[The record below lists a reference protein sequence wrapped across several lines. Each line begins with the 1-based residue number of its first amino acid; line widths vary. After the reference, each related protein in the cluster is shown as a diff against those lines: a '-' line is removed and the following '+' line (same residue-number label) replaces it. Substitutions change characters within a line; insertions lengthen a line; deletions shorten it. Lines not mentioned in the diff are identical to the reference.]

1 MFYKAFIRQ
10 KWTFALLLIISLTFT
25 SLNVAANVDI
35 NHSSYLLQPGASTEF
50 FIDDTNQLTIKA
62 LVDEEF
68 KYRFAPWQP
77 NLLSAE
83 EQQQNLWLRFPV
95 TNHTS
100 EIVHPV
106 LSVDYQQQELPTL
119 YLKYTSSATG
129 KTVVKPLPL
138 DRVNTTTF
146 TLLPEQTAT
155 LYLKAPFHPEL
166 TNSLKLGSFD
176 QLIKRQRYKFWQ
188 TGLISGLLLSIIL
201 ANAWLFL
208 SLRQE
213 SRASNSLSLSG
224 HRSIFHLLLATGAS
238 FSLIFM
244 ASWQGYLSTWLYVPF
259 IVEAWLYQLSLL
271 LISLTFCQLAIN
283 LFGQQ
288 RPLLIRFFNVLS
300 FIYLIAA
307 LWLPLSDSSTLN
319 TNLLIL
325 TLIGNASFCLSFW
338 LITPHRRYISAWLL
352 IPLAISQ
359 FIFALNH
366 TGALGISS
374 RNTTWLLIQTLALTL
389 GFLSLPAR
397 INRKALS
404 KKQFAYNNKP
414 SDELDE
420 EAMKSLGHEMRT
432 PLNGVMGMSEL
443 LLSTPLTPKQED
455 YVQTLRYAGYELGNL
470 VNLLASSIK
479 AQNQGIMSNTRLVD
493 IHNTVEEL
501 IRHFQYRAE
510 QQNIEII
517 CFVDENLSSECH
529 IDGYRVS
536 LILEAFLFYGL
547 NQAEMGE
554 VGLSIQKDDSGK
566 LLFEF
571 SFKNPAGSS
580 LEEKHLSGEHSL
592 SEIKTETAMGLNLY
606 LATHLIRQLGGEISK
621 QASTISFTLPCTCGE
636 KKSTPNQHEATHENQ
651 YENMRILIADD
662 NATCRKVLRQ
672 QCQLLGISVVE
683 AGDGLEALA
692 MIRNETYLN
701 RAFDIII
708 LDHHMPRLKG
718 LQVAERIN
726 GDPGIDPMPAIIML
740 TGVSNPPS
748 KYQSSKLGI
757 SSILTKPVTRFTVQ
771 RALIKA
777 LNSRQQRYTD
787 A

>member
-1 MFYKAFIRQ
+1 MFYKASGPT
-10 KWTFALLLIISLTFT
+10 WTFALLFIISLIFT
-25 SLNVAANVDI
+25 SFNVSANVDI
-35 NHSSYLLQPGASTEF
+35 NNTSYLLQPGASTEF
-50 FIDDTNQLTIKA
+50 FIDDSGQLTIKELA
-62 LVDEEF
+62 DEEF
-68 KYRFAPWQP
+68 KFRFAPWQP
-77 NLLSAE
+77 SLLNIE
-83 EQQQNLWLRFPV
+83 EQQKSLWLRFPV

-100 EIVHPV
+100 EIVHPI

-119 YLKYTSSATG
+119 YLKYTSSASG
-129 KTVVKPLPL
+129 KTVVKPLPM

-155 LYLKAPFHPEL
+155 LYLKAPFNPEL
-166 TNSLKLGSFD
+166 SKSLKLGSFD
-176 QLIKRQRYKFWQ
+176 QLIKQQRYKFWQ
-188 TGLISGLLLSIIL
+188 TGLVSGLLLSIIL

-208 SLRQE
+208 SMRLE
-213 SRASNSLSLSG
+213 SKDSNSLSPAKHL
-224 HRSIFHLLLATGAS
+224 SIFHLLLAAAAS
-238 FSLIFM
+238 FILVFM
-244 ASWQGYLSTWLYVPF
+244 ASWQGYLSTWLYVPVT
-259 IVEAWLYQLSLL
+259 VEAWLYQLSLL

-283 LFGQQ
+283 LFGHQ
-288 RPLLIRFFNVLS
+288 RPLLIRFFNTFS

-307 LWLPLSDSSTLN
+307 LWLPLSDSNTLN
-319 TNLLIL
+319 TNLLML

-338 LITPHRRYISAWLL
+338 LVKPHRRYVSAWLL

-366 TGALGISS
+366 TGGLGISS

-397 INRKALS
+397 TNRKVLN
-404 KKQFAYNNKP
+404 KKQFAYNNKRP
-414 SDELDE
+414 EELDE
-420 EAMKSLGHEMRT
+420 EAMNSLGHEMRT

-479 AQNQGIMSNTRLVD
+479 AQNQGIVSGTRLVD
-493 IHNTVEEL
+493 MHNTVEEL
-501 IRHFQYRAE
+501 VRHFQYRAE
-510 QQNIEII
+510 QQSIEII
-517 CFVDENLSSECH
+517 CFVDDNLSTECH

-547 NQAEMGE
+547 NQAEMSE
-554 VGLSIQKDDSGK
+554 VALSIQKDPTGN

-592 SEIKTETAMGLNLY
+592 SEIKAETAMGLNLY
-606 LATHLIRQLGGEISK
+606 LATHLIRQLGGEVSK
-621 QASTISFTLPCTCGE
+621 RSNIISFTLPCNCGDE
-636 KKSTPNQHEATHENQ
+636 QAPPSQDETPRQGQ
-651 YENMRILIADD
+651 YEHMRVLIADD
-662 NATCRKVLRQ
+662 SATCRKVLRQ
-672 QCQLLGISVVE
+672 QCQLLGIPVIE

-708 LDHHMPRLKG
+708 LDHHMPGLKG

-726 GDPGIDPMPAIIML
+726 ADPSIDPMPAIIML
-740 TGVSNPPS
+740 TGISNPPD

-777 LNSRQQRYTD
+777 LGAFRT
-787 A
+787 